1 MHYEQTRG
9 FSIERLIWA
18 TPLCNKELLFSLKNA
33 YILKRENYKKTL
45 TKSSDYPEQKGRYN
59 NYFVLSW
66 KQGEVFN
73 KLQWMQVNWVGH
85 YILLIC
91 IWMIFCRC
99 LHFDRIKSEKSRLLV
114 QKNQEIIK
122 KGSKKKIGKKKKKKK
137 ERGQPGSNRWPLD
150 LQSNALPLS
159 YAPCTWDVP
168 EICGGL
174 PVKRY
179 HVKYLSSLFGG

>member
-1 MHYEQTRG
+1 MDDFLQMLALRQNQVRE
-9 FSIERLIWA
+9 IEI
-18 TPLCNKELLFSLKNA
+18 TCPK
-33 YILKRENYKKTL
+33 
-45 TKSSDYPEQKGRYN
+45 
-59 NYFVLSW
+59 
-66 KQGEVFN
+66 
-73 KLQWMQVNWVGH
+73 
-85 YILLIC
+85 
-91 IWMIFCRC
+91 
-99 LHFDRIKSEKSRLLV
+99 
-114 QKNQEIIK
+114 KNQEIIK

-159 YAPCTWDVP
+159 YAPCTWTVE

>member
-1 MHYEQTRG
+1 MLRNTAMINLQIEDAYMKRIYNETFRKRKSKCTMSKPVD
-9 FSIERLIWA
+9 FPFPFLFVKERLH
-18 TPLCNKELLFSLKNA
+18 LKKGK
-33 YILKRENYKKTL
+33 LQKTL

-91 IWMIFCRC
+91 IWMISCRC

-114 QKNQEIIK
+114 QKKPRNYKKRIQE
-122 KGSKKKIGKKKKKKK
+122 
-137 ERGQPGSNRWPLD
+137 ENW
-150 LQSNALPLS
+150 
-159 YAPCTWDVP
+159 
-168 EICGGL
+168 
-174 PVKRY
+174 
-179 HVKYLSSLFGG
+179 